1 MSGYT
6 NDVLVRSGMSESE
19 ITLLPKPFRLPDLVG
34 KLKGMLAGA
43 AQS

>member
-1 MSGYT
+1 
-6 NDVLVRSGMSESE
+6 MSESE

-43 AQS
+43 AP